1 MRKLISYHSEPPLA
15 KKLHAWL
22 AVNQIDARCKQV
34 GEEWEIWVLDEDQLL
49 DANKL
54 TATFNTNPDDP
65 QFATVLDDANKIEEA
80 KNKQQRSRQKEAH
93 KLERQQQ
100 RHLTQPTKSL
110 TRSIIILCSVLFGAS
125 LVFDSNEGNFIHE
138 SLGVVRQ
145 TSIDESYRERILDTY
160 REMLVREKTTSLGD
174 EYDHLEAME
183 KPTILDYLLQSKKLP
198 WVETKILVDAM
209 LRGDAYNHL
218 EAAEK
223 TAIIDYL
230 QRPENLLWSTAK
242 NRVDARLSIRLSSYN
257 SVLLEDIKRGQVW
270 RMVTPIFLHAAGV
283 SFSSFLH
290 IFFNMYW
297 LFALGL
303 GIERLFGAGNFILLI
318 LFTGVIS
325 ILLPAI
331 TPGDGIFGLTALG
344 GGPVV
349 GFSGVIY
356 GIIGFGWIKMKMLPH
371 LGTIIPPFVFIF
383 MMIWLGIGLV
393 SEEGGFFDAISHLAH
408 AAGLLAGVAFGYAH
422 TRLGH

>member
-1 MRKLISYHSEPPLA
+1 MRKLISYHSEPLLA

-125 LVFDSNEGNFIHE
+125 LVFEADGKVVKLLRDNGFVVPWSGNLIHK

-145 TSIDESYRERILDTY
+145 TSVNESLRERSNYLQQLDG
-160 REMLVREKTTSLGD
+160 RSAGEAKKDVGEML
-174 EYDHLEAME
+174 
-183 KPTILDYLLQSKKLP
+183 
-198 WVETKILVDAM
+198 
-209 LRGDAYNHL
+209 N
-218 EAAEK
+218 
-223 TAIIDYL
+223 
-230 QRPENLLWSTAK
+230 
-242 NRVDARLSIRLSSYN
+242 SSYN
-257 SVLLEDIKRGQVW
+257 SLFLEDIKRGQVW
-270 RMVTPIFLHAAGV
+270 RMVTPIFLHAAGA

-331 TPGDGIFGLTALG
+331 TPGNGIFGLTALG

-356 GIIGFGWIKMKMLPH
+356 GIIGFGWIKMKMQPH
-371 LGTIIPPFVFIF
+371 LGIIIPPFVFIF

-393 SEEGGFFDAISHLAH
+393 SPEGGFFGAISHLAH
-408 AAGLLAGVAFGYAH
+408 AAGLLAGVAFGYVH
-422 TRLGH
+422 TQLGH